1 MRINSTTP
9 SQYVDIT
16 TPRTSSLSTPTN
28 TNTNT
33 TNNTTISSSDEP
45 ELIAY
50 NDYTS
55 DLTIARK
62 EILNEYYSQV
72 IAEDKKFD
80 DPAQH
85 IYNKYKNENS
95 EYFRSDLTK
104 DQRNIAFTN
113 EISYLETG
121 DGIYSYQDPF
131 LIELVGYFNNID
143 DAALNLEFQ
152 REQINEQFAQLLE
165 KNNITI
171 PADTKLSFTV
181 DPYSGKVTVSGTDDT
196 KLINSIETV
205 MDEKNGSELFAHIKQ
220 TKWGT
225 NSQYSSEKTNKYD
238 AFSMIEYNTGY
249 KLNELEIVDGKFM
262 TEDGTDIMKLYA
274 EGIYARTDIYENKE
288 PVIIEGMSRRLSDLI
303 EADFDTIPDL
313 VLTIDFENGS
323 FHDIGQSKGFGTGET
338 DWIFNKAES
347 LQRDKISKQITE
359 MVKQDNTTASKDT
372 KLTLTINSDSNKV
385 EVSGGDEKFNSLL
398 ETLLNAENAKEL
410 FIYILLEQWD
420 EDTPMTYDLLEDL
433 LKNSFE
439 LMNGE
444 SITLKYEDGT
454 LLELPENITKI
465 DWLERL
471 SLLAD
476 KQSIDIYA

>member
-1 MRINSTTP
+1 MRINSTIP
-9 SQYVDIT
+9 SQYIDIT
-16 TPRTSSLSTPTN
+16 TPRESTLSTSTN
-28 TNTNT
+28 TNI
-33 TNNTTISSSDEP
+33 TNNTISSSNGP
-45 ELIAY
+45 ELNAY

-62 EILNEYYSQV
+62 EIQNEYYAQAV
-72 IAEDKKFD
+72 AEDKKFA

-85 IYNKYKNENS
+85 IYDKYKNENS
-95 EYFRSDLTK
+95 EYFRSDLTERYRYNAY
-104 DQRNIAFTN
+104 RN
-113 EISYLETG
+113 EMSYLETG
-121 DGIYSYQDPF
+121 DENVSGNDIFVYD
-131 LIELVGYFNNID
+131 LIGTFSSTDER
-143 DAALNLEFQ
+143 ALNLEFN
-152 REQINEQFAQLLE
+152 REQINEQFAQLLDA
-165 KNNITI
+165 NNITI

-196 KLINSIETV
+196 QLINSIEAV

-220 TKWGT
+220 TKWET
-225 NSQYSSEKTNKYD
+225 NSQYTKEKINKYN
-238 AFSMIEYNTGY
+238 AFTSIKEDTGY
-249 KLNELEIVDGKFM
+249 KLNELEIVDGKFV
-262 TEDGTDIMKLYA
+262 TEDGTDIITLFA

-303 EADFDTIPDL
+303 EADFDTVPDL

-323 FHDIGQSKGFGTGET
+323 FHDVGQSKGFGTGET
-338 DWIFNKAES
+338 GWIFNKAES

-359 MVKQDNTTASKDT
+359 MIKQENIPASKDT
-372 KLTLTINSDSNKV
+372 KLTLTINSDTNKV
-385 EVSGGDEKFNSLL
+385 DVSGGGEKLNSLL

-444 SITLKYEDGT
+444 SISLKYEDGT
-454 LLELPENITKI
+454 LLELPENIAKI
-465 DWLERL
+465 DWFNRL
-471 SLLAD
+471 SLLSD
-476 KQSIDIYA
+476 KQSIDIYV

>member
-16 TPRTSSLSTPTN
+16 TPRESTLSTSTN
-28 TNTNT
+28 TNI
-33 TNNTTISSSDEP
+33 TNNTISSSNGP
-45 ELIAY
+45 ELNAY

-62 EILNEYYSQV
+62 EIRNEYYAQAV
-72 IAEDKKFD
+72 ALDKKFG

-85 IYNKYKNENS
+85 IEDKYKNENS
-95 EYFRSDLTK
+95 KYFRSDLSEN
-104 DQRNIAFTN
+104 DRYNAYRNEMA
-113 EISYLETG
+113 YLKTG
-121 DGIYSYQDPF
+121 DANVSSYDPF
-131 LIELVGYFNNID
+131 VYDVIGTFSFTDEK
-143 DAALNLEFQ
+143 ALNLEFN

-181 DPYSGKVTVSGTDDT
+181 DPYSSKVTVIGTDDT
-196 KLINSIETV
+196 KLINSIEAV

-220 TKWGT
+220 TKWET
-225 NSQYSSEKTNKYD
+225 NSQYTKEKINKYN
-238 AFSMIEYNTGY
+238 AFTSIKEDTGY
-249 KLNELEIVDGKFM
+249 KLNELEIVDGKFV
-262 TEDGTDIMKLYA
+262 TEDGTDIITLFA

-303 EADFDTIPDL
+303 EADFDTVPDL

-323 FHDIGQSKGFGTGET
+323 FHDVGQSKGFGTGET
-338 DWIFNKAES
+338 GWIFNKAES

-359 MVKQDNTTASKDT
+359 MIKQENIPASKDT
-372 KLTLTINSDSNKV
+372 KLTLTINSDTNKV
-385 EVSGGDEKFNSLL
+385 DVSGGGEKLNSLL

-444 SITLKYEDGT
+444 SISLKYEDGT
-454 LLELPENITKI
+454 LLELPENIAKI
-465 DWLERL
+465 DWFNRL
-471 SLLAD
+471 SLLSD
-476 KQSIDIYA
+476 KQSIDIYV